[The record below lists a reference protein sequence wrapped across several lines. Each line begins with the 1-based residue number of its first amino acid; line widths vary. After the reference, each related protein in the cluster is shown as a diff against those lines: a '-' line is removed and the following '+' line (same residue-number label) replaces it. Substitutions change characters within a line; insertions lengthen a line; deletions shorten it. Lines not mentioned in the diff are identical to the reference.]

1 MVITN
6 PKMKSFVE
14 SNVSNDFGLTVDEV
28 AQKCRNYGRFS
39 AWLNSDV
46 TRIKEVLNAVKNVG
60 VSPAFFAAY
69 ERTEGY
75 NASWG
80 WLNHT
85 SVNGSPLNDAI
96 SVAQWVVNQSK
107 NTSDNPAWIDY
118 ANYKDFVPS
127 DVKQEGNAHFS
138 TLPSG
143 VIGRVVIAGTAAA
156 TWEVYYPNGLLAEYN
171 GVQNYGTPINHMI
184 QYIEEWG
191 GTISGGSGGSNSDGR
206 QLAVLPIDYVH
217 VTQGEYGPFSH
228 FRGSGQEL
236 AIDFIFPTNRYP
248 AKAPFDIEVMDR
260 RDNYATVVWKNTKPV
275 MGANGVKYDR
285 LHIIVIH
292 DWNFKDYKIG
302 DKRKKGEV
310 FYHSGSETGG
320 GGVSTGD
327 HLHLEV
333 MKGHKYQFP
342 PPSSNQ
348 LHIYEVFDTKHVKT
362 WVDKGGYTWLESDF
376 VDGSDGGATD
386 PDSPDKKDDW
396 IDLLVVNAV
405 NGWYN

>member
-1 MVITN
+1 MAWISEYQRWLSESESLQNAQLVANHLIPQGWTKESVSALCGNMRHESSIN
-6 PKMKSFVE
+6 PDMYEFNYAWGDDRGYGLVQWTPRSKYWDWA
-14 SNVSNDFGLTVDEV
+14 VSKGLDPRDGDSQLDRIDYEV
-28 AQKCRNYGRFS
+28 QQNIQWIPTPNYPETYAEFRS
-39 AWLNSDV
+39 STQSMDYLV
-46 TRIKEVLNAVKNVG
+46 
-60 VSPAFFAAY
+60 PAFTWNY
-69 ERTEGY
+69 ERPDAESGQQSMSDRI
-75 NASWG
+75 AFAKRC
-80 WLNHT
+80 LNE
-85 SVNGSPLNDAI
+85 L
-96 SVAQWVVNQSK
+96 
-107 NTSDNPAWIDY
+107 
-118 ANYKDFVPS
+118 DFS
-127 DVKQEGNAHFS
+127 
-138 TLPSG
+138 
-143 VIGRVVIAGTAAA
+143 
-156 TWEVYYPNGLLAEYN
+156 
-171 GVQNYGTPINHMI
+171 
-184 QYIEEWG
+184 
-191 GTISGGSGGSNSDGR
+191 GSGGGSTDGT

-228 FRGSGQEL
+228 FKGSGQEL
-236 AIDFIFPTNRYP
+236 AIDFIFPNNRYP

-260 RDNYATVVWKNTKPV
+260 RDNYATVVWKNTRPV
-275 MGANGVKYDR
+275 MGANGVKYDQ

-292 DWNFKDYKIG
+292 DWNFKDYNIG
-302 DKRKKGEV
+302 DTRKKGEV

-333 MKGHKYQFP
+333 MKGHTYQFP

-348 LHIYEVFDTKHVKT
+348 LHIYDVFDTKHVTT

>member
-1 MVITN
+1 MAWISEYQRWLSESESLQNAQLVANHLIKQGWTKESISALCGNMRHESSIN
-6 PKMKSFVE
+6 PDMYEYGYNWSEDRGYGLVQWTPRSKYWNWAESKGLNPRDGNSQLDRIDYEVEQNIQWISTPNYPETYAQFRASTKSMDYLV
-14 SNVSNDFGLTVDEV
+14 
-28 AQKCRNYGRFS
+28 
-39 AWLNSDV
+39 
-46 TRIKEVLNAVKNVG
+46 
-60 VSPAFFAAY
+60 PAFTWNY
-69 ERTEGY
+69 ERP
-75 NASWG
+75 NAESG
-80 WLNHT
+80 QQSMPERIAFAKRCLNE
-85 SVNGSPLNDAI
+85 L
-96 SVAQWVVNQSK
+96 
-107 NTSDNPAWIDY
+107 
-118 ANYKDFVPS
+118 DFS
-127 DVKQEGNAHFS
+127 
-138 TLPSG
+138 
-143 VIGRVVIAGTAAA
+143 
-156 TWEVYYPNGLLAEYN
+156 
-171 GVQNYGTPINHMI
+171 
-184 QYIEEWG
+184 
-191 GTISGGSGGSNSDGR
+191 GSGGSNSDGR

-275 MGANGVKYDR
+275 MGANGVKYDQ

-327 HLHLEV
+327 HMHLEV

-376 VDGSDGGATD
+376 VDGEDGDTTN
-386 PDSPDKKDDW
+386 PDTPDKKDDW

>member
-1 MVITN
+1 MAWISEYQRWLSESESLQNAQLVANHLIPQGWTKESVSALCGNMRHESSIN
-6 PKMKSFVE
+6 PDMYEFNYAWGDDRGYGLVQWTPRSKYWDWAESRNLPPRNGDSQLARIDYEVEQNIQWISTPNYPETYAQFRASTKSMDYLVPCFTW
-14 SNVSNDFGLTVDEV
+14 N
-28 AQKCRNYGRFS
+28 
-39 AWLNSDV
+39 
-46 TRIKEVLNAVKNVG
+46 
-60 VSPAFFAAY
+60 Y
-69 ERTEGY
+69 ERP
-75 NASWG
+75 NAESG
-80 WLNHT
+80 QQSMPDRIAFAKRCLNELDF
-85 SVNGSPLNDAI
+85 SGSGD
-96 SVAQWVVNQSK
+96 
-107 NTSDNPAWIDY
+107 
-118 ANYKDFVPS
+118 
-127 DVKQEGNAHFS
+127 G
-138 TLPSG
+138 
-143 VIGRVVIAGTAAA
+143 
-156 TWEVYYPNGLLAEYN
+156 
-171 GVQNYGTPINHMI
+171 
-184 QYIEEWG
+184 G
-191 GTISGGSGGSNSDGR
+191 GTDGR

-217 VTQGEYGPFSH
+217 VTQGEYGQFSH

-260 RDNYATVVWKNTKPV
+260 RDNYATVVWKNTRPV
-275 MGANGVKYDR
+275 MGANGVKYDQ

-327 HLHLEV
+327 HFHLEV

-376 VDGSDGGATD
+376 VDGEDGDTTN
-386 PDSPDKKDDW
+386 PDTPDKKDDW

>member
-1 MVITN
+1 MRHESSIN
-6 PKMKSFVE
+6 PDMYEYGYNWSEDRGYGLVQWTPRSKYWNWAESKGLNPRDGNSQLDRIDYEVEQNIQWISTPNYPETYAQFRASTKSMDYLV
-14 SNVSNDFGLTVDEV
+14 
-28 AQKCRNYGRFS
+28 
-39 AWLNSDV
+39 
-46 TRIKEVLNAVKNVG
+46 
-60 VSPAFFAAY
+60 PAFTWNY
-69 ERTEGY
+69 ERP
-75 NASWG
+75 NAESG
-80 WLNHT
+80 QQSMPDRIAFAKRCLNELDF
-85 SVNGSPLNDAI
+85 SGSGD
-96 SVAQWVVNQSK
+96 
-107 NTSDNPAWIDY
+107 
-118 ANYKDFVPS
+118 
-127 DVKQEGNAHFS
+127 G
-138 TLPSG
+138 
-143 VIGRVVIAGTAAA
+143 
-156 TWEVYYPNGLLAEYN
+156 
-171 GVQNYGTPINHMI
+171 
-184 QYIEEWG
+184 G
-191 GTISGGSGGSNSDGR
+191 GTDGR

-260 RDNYATVVWKNTKPV
+260 RDNYATVVWKNTRPV
-275 MGANGVKYDR
+275 MGANGVKYYQ

-327 HLHLEV
+327 HMHLEV

-376 VDGSDGGATD
+376 VDGEDGDTTN
-386 PDSPDKKDDW
+386 PDTPDKKDDW

>member
-1 MVITN
+1 MAWISDYQRWLSESESLQNAQLVANHLIPQGWTKESVSALCGNMRHESSIN
-6 PKMKSFVE
+6 PDMYEFNYAWGDDRGYGLVQWTPRSKYWDWAESRGLNPREGDSQLDRIDYEVEQNIQWISTPNYPETYAQFRASTKSMDYLV
-14 SNVSNDFGLTVDEV
+14 
-28 AQKCRNYGRFS
+28 
-39 AWLNSDV
+39 
-46 TRIKEVLNAVKNVG
+46 
-60 VSPAFFAAY
+60 PAFTWNY
-69 ERTEGY
+69 ERP
-75 NASWG
+75 NAESG
-80 WLNHT
+80 QQSMPDRIAFAKRCLNELDF
-85 SVNGSPLNDAI
+85 SGSGD
-96 SVAQWVVNQSK
+96 
-107 NTSDNPAWIDY
+107 
-118 ANYKDFVPS
+118 
-127 DVKQEGNAHFS
+127 G
-138 TLPSG
+138 
-143 VIGRVVIAGTAAA
+143 
-156 TWEVYYPNGLLAEYN
+156 
-171 GVQNYGTPINHMI
+171 
-184 QYIEEWG
+184 G
-191 GTISGGSGGSNSDGR
+191 GTDGR

-217 VTQGEYGPFSH
+217 VTQGEYGQFSH

-260 RDNYATVVWKNTKPV
+260 RDNYATVVWKNTRPV
-275 MGANGVKYDR
+275 MGANGVKYDQ

-376 VDGSDGGATD
+376 VDGEDSGSTE
-386 PDSPDKKDDW
+386 PDSPNKKDDW

>member
-1 MVITN
+1 MNDMAWISEYQRWLSESESLQNAQLVANHLIKQGWTKESISALCGNMRHESSIN
-6 PKMKSFVE
+6 PDMYEYGYNWSEDRGYGLVQWTPRSKYWNWAESRNLPPRNGDSQLDRIDYEVEQNIQWISTPNYPETYAQFRASTKSMDYLV
-14 SNVSNDFGLTVDEV
+14 
-28 AQKCRNYGRFS
+28 
-39 AWLNSDV
+39 
-46 TRIKEVLNAVKNVG
+46 
-60 VSPAFFAAY
+60 PAFTWNY
-69 ERTEGY
+69 ERP
-75 NASWG
+75 NAESG
-80 WLNHT
+80 QQSMPERIAFAKRCLNE
-85 SVNGSPLNDAI
+85 L
-96 SVAQWVVNQSK
+96 
-107 NTSDNPAWIDY
+107 
-118 ANYKDFVPS
+118 DFS
-127 DVKQEGNAHFS
+127 
-138 TLPSG
+138 
-143 VIGRVVIAGTAAA
+143 
-156 TWEVYYPNGLLAEYN
+156 
-171 GVQNYGTPINHMI
+171 
-184 QYIEEWG
+184 
-191 GTISGGSGGSNSDGR
+191 GSGGSNSDGR

-260 RDNYATVVWKNTKPV
+260 RDNYATVVWKNTRPV
-275 MGANGVKYDR
+275 MGANGVKYDQ

-327 HLHLEV
+327 HMHLEV

-376 VDGSDGGATD
+376 VDGEDGDTTN
-386 PDSPDKKDDW
+386 PDTPDKKDDW

>member
-1 MVITN
+1 MAWISEYQRWLSESESLQNAQLVANHLIPQGWTKESVSALCGNMRHESSIN
-6 PKMKSFVE
+6 PDMYEYGYNWSEDRGYGLVQWTPRSKYWNWAESRNLPPRNGDSQLDRIDYEVEQNIQWIPTPNYPETYAQFRASTKSMDYLV
-14 SNVSNDFGLTVDEV
+14 
-28 AQKCRNYGRFS
+28 
-39 AWLNSDV
+39 
-46 TRIKEVLNAVKNVG
+46 
-60 VSPAFFAAY
+60 PAFTWNY
-69 ERTEGY
+69 ERP
-75 NASWG
+75 NAESG
-80 WLNHT
+80 QQSMPERIAFAKRCLNE
-85 SVNGSPLNDAI
+85 L
-96 SVAQWVVNQSK
+96 
-107 NTSDNPAWIDY
+107 
-118 ANYKDFVPS
+118 DFS
-127 DVKQEGNAHFS
+127 
-138 TLPSG
+138 
-143 VIGRVVIAGTAAA
+143 
-156 TWEVYYPNGLLAEYN
+156 
-171 GVQNYGTPINHMI
+171 
-184 QYIEEWG
+184 
-191 GTISGGSGGSNSDGR
+191 GSGGSTDGT

-217 VTQGEYGPFSH
+217 VTQGEYGSFSH

-260 RDNYATVVWKNTKPV
+260 RDNYATVVWKNTRPV
-275 MGANGVKYDR
+275 MGANGVKYDQ

-376 VDGSDGGATD
+376 VDGEDGDTTN
-386 PDSPDKKDDW
+386 PDTPNKKDDW

>member
-1 MVITN
+1 MAWISEYQRWLSESESLQNAQLVANHLIPQGWTKESVSALCGNMRHESSIN
-6 PKMKSFVE
+6 PDMYEFNYAWGDDRGYGLVQWTPRSKYWDWAESRNLPPRNGDSQLARIDYEVEQNIQWISTQNYPETYAQFRASTKSMDYLVPCFTW
-14 SNVSNDFGLTVDEV
+14 N
-28 AQKCRNYGRFS
+28 
-39 AWLNSDV
+39 
-46 TRIKEVLNAVKNVG
+46 
-60 VSPAFFAAY
+60 Y
-69 ERTEGY
+69 ERP
-75 NASWG
+75 NAESG
-80 WLNHT
+80 QQSMPDRIAFAKRCLNELDF
-85 SVNGSPLNDAI
+85 SGS
-96 SVAQWVVNQSK
+96 
-107 NTSDNPAWIDY
+107 SD
-118 ANYKDFVPS
+118 
-127 DVKQEGNAHFS
+127 G
-138 TLPSG
+138 
-143 VIGRVVIAGTAAA
+143 
-156 TWEVYYPNGLLAEYN
+156 
-171 GVQNYGTPINHMI
+171 
-184 QYIEEWG
+184 G
-191 GTISGGSGGSNSDGR
+191 GTDGR

-275 MGANGVKYDR
+275 MGANGVKYDQ

-376 VDGSDGGATD
+376 VDGEDSGSTE
-386 PDSPDKKDDW
+386 PDSPNKKDDW

>member
-6 PKMKSFVE
+6 PKMKTFVE
-14 SNVSNDFGLTVDEV
+14 SPISNDFGLTVDEV
-28 AQKCRNYGRFS
+28 SQKCRNYGRFS
-39 AWLNSDV
+39 AWLNGDV
-46 TRIKEVLNAVKNVG
+46 SRIKEVLNAVKNVG

-85 SVNGSPLNDAI
+85 SVNGSPLNDAKT
-96 SVAQWVVNQSK
+96 VAQWVVNQSK
-107 NTSDNPAWIDY
+107 NTSDKPAWIDF
-118 ANYKDFVPS
+118 ANYKDFVPNNI
-127 DVKQEGNAHFS
+127 KQEGNAHFS

-143 VIGRVVIAGTAAA
+143 VIGKVVIAGTAAA

-191 GTISGGSGGSNSDGR
+191 GTISGSGGGDSDGR

-217 VTQGEYGPFSH
+217 VTQGEYGSFSH
-228 FRGSGQEL
+228 FEGSGQEL
-236 AIDFIFPTNRYP
+236 AIDFIFPHNQYP

-275 MGANGVKYDR
+275 MGANGVKYDE

-292 DWNFKDYKIG
+292 DWNFKDYNIG
-302 DKRKKGEV
+302 DTRKKGEV
-310 FYHSGSETGG
+310 FFHSGSETGG

-333 MKGHKYQFP
+333 MKGHTYQFP

-362 WVDKGGYTWLESDF
+362 WVDKGGYTWLESDY
-376 VDGSDGGATD
+376 VDGVDGDDGGT
-386 PDSPDKKDDW
+386 PDETENKDD
-396 IDLLVVNAV
+396 IIPLLMVNAL

>member
-1 MVITN
+1 MAWISDYQRWLSESESLQNAQLVANHLIPQGWTKESVSALCGNMRHESSIN
-6 PKMKSFVE
+6 PDMYEFNYAWGDDRGYGLVQWTPRSKYWDWAESRNLPPRNGDSQLARIDYEVEQNIQWISTLNYPETYAQFRASTKSMDYLVPCFTW
-14 SNVSNDFGLTVDEV
+14 N
-28 AQKCRNYGRFS
+28 
-39 AWLNSDV
+39 
-46 TRIKEVLNAVKNVG
+46 
-60 VSPAFFAAY
+60 Y
-69 ERTEGY
+69 ERP
-75 NASWG
+75 NAESG
-80 WLNHT
+80 QQSMPDRIAFAKRCLNELDF
-85 SVNGSPLNDAI
+85 SGSGD
-96 SVAQWVVNQSK
+96 
-107 NTSDNPAWIDY
+107 
-118 ANYKDFVPS
+118 
-127 DVKQEGNAHFS
+127 G
-138 TLPSG
+138 
-143 VIGRVVIAGTAAA
+143 
-156 TWEVYYPNGLLAEYN
+156 
-171 GVQNYGTPINHMI
+171 
-184 QYIEEWG
+184 G
-191 GTISGGSGGSNSDGR
+191 GTDGR

-260 RDNYATVVWKNTKPV
+260 RDNYATVVWKNTRPV
-275 MGANGVKYDR
+275 MGANGVKYDQ

-376 VDGSDGGATD
+376 VDGEDGDTTN
-386 PDSPDKKDDW
+386 PDTPDKKDDW

>member
-1 MVITN
+1 MAWISEYQRWLSESESLQNAQLVANHLIKQGWTKESISALCGNMRHESSIN
-6 PKMKSFVE
+6 PDMYEYGYNWSEDRGYGLVQWTPRSKYWNWAESRNLPPRNGDSQLDRIDYEVEQNIQWIPTPNYPETYAQFRSSTKSMDYLV
-14 SNVSNDFGLTVDEV
+14 
-28 AQKCRNYGRFS
+28 
-39 AWLNSDV
+39 
-46 TRIKEVLNAVKNVG
+46 
-60 VSPAFFAAY
+60 PAFTWNY
-69 ERTEGY
+69 ERP
-75 NASWG
+75 NAESG
-80 WLNHT
+80 QQSMPERIAFAKRCLNE
-85 SVNGSPLNDAI
+85 L
-96 SVAQWVVNQSK
+96 
-107 NTSDNPAWIDY
+107 
-118 ANYKDFVPS
+118 DFS
-127 DVKQEGNAHFS
+127 
-138 TLPSG
+138 
-143 VIGRVVIAGTAAA
+143 
-156 TWEVYYPNGLLAEYN
+156 
-171 GVQNYGTPINHMI
+171 
-184 QYIEEWG
+184 
-191 GTISGGSGGSNSDGR
+191 GSGGSNSDGR

-260 RDNYATVVWKNTKPV
+260 RDNYATVVWKNTRPV
-275 MGANGVKYDR
+275 MGANGVKYDQ

-327 HLHLEV
+327 HMHLEV

-348 LHIYEVFDTKHVKT
+348 LHIYDVFDTKHVKT

-376 VDGSDGGATD
+376 VDGEDSGSTE
-386 PDSPDKKDDW
+386 PDSPNKKDDW

>member
-1 MVITN
+1 MAWISEYQRWLSESESLQNAQLVANHLIKQGWTKESISALCGNMRHESSIN
-6 PKMKSFVE
+6 PDMYEYGYNWSEDRGYGLVQWTPRSKYWNWAESRNLPPRNGDSQLDRIDYEVEQNIQWISTPNYPETYAQFRASTKSMDYLV
-14 SNVSNDFGLTVDEV
+14 
-28 AQKCRNYGRFS
+28 
-39 AWLNSDV
+39 
-46 TRIKEVLNAVKNVG
+46 
-60 VSPAFFAAY
+60 PAFTWNY
-69 ERTEGY
+69 ERP
-75 NASWG
+75 NAESG
-80 WLNHT
+80 QQSMPDRIAFAKRCLNE
-85 SVNGSPLNDAI
+85 L
-96 SVAQWVVNQSK
+96 
-107 NTSDNPAWIDY
+107 
-118 ANYKDFVPS
+118 DFS
-127 DVKQEGNAHFS
+127 
-138 TLPSG
+138 
-143 VIGRVVIAGTAAA
+143 
-156 TWEVYYPNGLLAEYN
+156 
-171 GVQNYGTPINHMI
+171 
-184 QYIEEWG
+184 
-191 GTISGGSGGSNSDGR
+191 GSGGSNSDGR

-260 RDNYATVVWKNTKPV
+260 RDNYATVVWKNTRPV
-275 MGANGVKYDR
+275 MGANGVKYDQ

-348 LHIYEVFDTKHVKT
+348 LHIYEIFDTKHVKT

-376 VDGSDGGATD
+376 VDGEDGGSTE
-386 PDSPDKKDDW
+386 PDTPDKKDDW

>member
-1 MVITN
+1 MAWISEYQRWLSESESLQNAQLVANHLIPQGWTKESVSALCGNMRHESSIN
-6 PKMKSFVE
+6 PDMYEFNYAWGDDRGYGLVQWTPRSKYWDWAESRNLPPRNGDSQLARIDYEVEQNIQWISTQNYPETYAQFRASTKSMDYLVPCFTW
-14 SNVSNDFGLTVDEV
+14 N
-28 AQKCRNYGRFS
+28 
-39 AWLNSDV
+39 
-46 TRIKEVLNAVKNVG
+46 
-60 VSPAFFAAY
+60 Y
-69 ERTEGY
+69 ERP
-75 NASWG
+75 NAESG
-80 WLNHT
+80 QQSMPDRIAFAKRCLNE
-85 SVNGSPLNDAI
+85 L
-96 SVAQWVVNQSK
+96 
-107 NTSDNPAWIDY
+107 
-118 ANYKDFVPS
+118 DFS
-127 DVKQEGNAHFS
+127 
-138 TLPSG
+138 
-143 VIGRVVIAGTAAA
+143 
-156 TWEVYYPNGLLAEYN
+156 
-171 GVQNYGTPINHMI
+171 
-184 QYIEEWG
+184 
-191 GTISGGSGGSNSDGR
+191 GSGGSNSDGR

-260 RDNYATVVWKNTKPV
+260 RDNYATVIWKNTRPV
-275 MGANGVKYDR
+275 MGANGVKYDQ

-348 LHIYEVFDTKHVKT
+348 LHIYDVFDTKHVTT

-376 VDGSDGGATD
+376 VDGEDGDTTN
-386 PDSPDKKDDW
+386 PDTPDKKDDW

>member
-1 MVITN
+1 MAWISEYQRWLSESESLENAQLVANHLIPQGWTKESVSALCGNMRHESSIN
-6 PKMKSFVE
+6 PDMYEFNYAWGDDRGYGFVQWTPRSKYSDWAESRNLPPRNGDSQLARIDYEVEQNIQWISTPNYPETYAQFRASTKSMDYLVPCFTW
-14 SNVSNDFGLTVDEV
+14 N
-28 AQKCRNYGRFS
+28 
-39 AWLNSDV
+39 
-46 TRIKEVLNAVKNVG
+46 
-60 VSPAFFAAY
+60 Y
-69 ERTEGY
+69 ERP
-75 NASWG
+75 NAESG
-80 WLNHT
+80 QQSMPDRIAFAKRCLNELDF
-85 SVNGSPLNDAI
+85 SGS
-96 SVAQWVVNQSK
+96 
-107 NTSDNPAWIDY
+107 SD
-118 ANYKDFVPS
+118 
-127 DVKQEGNAHFS
+127 G
-138 TLPSG
+138 
-143 VIGRVVIAGTAAA
+143 
-156 TWEVYYPNGLLAEYN
+156 
-171 GVQNYGTPINHMI
+171 
-184 QYIEEWG
+184 G
-191 GTISGGSGGSNSDGR
+191 GTDGR

-260 RDNYATVVWKNTKPV
+260 RDNYATVVWKNTRPV
-275 MGANGVKYDR
+275 MGANGVKYDQ

-333 MKGHKYQFP
+333 MKGHTYQFP

-348 LHIYEVFDTKHVKT
+348 LHIYDVFDTKHVTT

-376 VDGSDGGATD
+376 VDGEDSGSTE
-386 PDSPDKKDDW
+386 PDSPNKKDDW

>member
-1 MVITN
+1 MAWISDYQRWLSESESLQNAQLVANHLIPQGWTKESVSALCGNMRHESSIN
-6 PKMKSFVE
+6 PDMYEFNYSWEDNLGYGLVQWTPRSKYWDWAESRNLPPRNGDSQLARIDYEVEQNIQWISTPNYPETYAQFRASTKSMDYLVPCFTW
-14 SNVSNDFGLTVDEV
+14 N
-28 AQKCRNYGRFS
+28 
-39 AWLNSDV
+39 
-46 TRIKEVLNAVKNVG
+46 
-60 VSPAFFAAY
+60 Y
-69 ERTEGY
+69 ERP
-75 NASWG
+75 NAESG
-80 WLNHT
+80 QQSMPDRIAFAKRCLNELDF
-85 SVNGSPLNDAI
+85 SGS
-96 SVAQWVVNQSK
+96 
-107 NTSDNPAWIDY
+107 SD
-118 ANYKDFVPS
+118 
-127 DVKQEGNAHFS
+127 G
-138 TLPSG
+138 
-143 VIGRVVIAGTAAA
+143 
-156 TWEVYYPNGLLAEYN
+156 
-171 GVQNYGTPINHMI
+171 
-184 QYIEEWG
+184 G
-191 GTISGGSGGSNSDGR
+191 GTDGR

-275 MGANGVKYDR
+275 MGANGVKYDQ

-292 DWNFKDYKIG
+292 DWNFKDYNIG
-302 DKRKKGEV
+302 DTRKKGEV

-348 LHIYEVFDTKHVKT
+348 LHIYDVFDTKHVTT

-376 VDGSDGGATD
+376 VDGEDSGSTE
-386 PDSPDKKDDW
+386 PDSPNKKDDW

>member
-1 MVITN
+1 MAWISEYQRWLSESESLQNAQLVANHLIKQGWTKESISALCGNMRHESSIN
-6 PKMKSFVE
+6 PDMYEYGYNWSEDRGYGLVQWTPRSKYWNWAESRNLPPRNGDSQLDRIDYEVEQNIQWISTPNYPETYAQFRASTKSMDYLV
-14 SNVSNDFGLTVDEV
+14 
-28 AQKCRNYGRFS
+28 
-39 AWLNSDV
+39 
-46 TRIKEVLNAVKNVG
+46 
-60 VSPAFFAAY
+60 PAFTWNY
-69 ERTEGY
+69 ERP
-75 NASWG
+75 NAESG
-80 WLNHT
+80 QQSMPERIAFAKRCLNE
-85 SVNGSPLNDAI
+85 L
-96 SVAQWVVNQSK
+96 
-107 NTSDNPAWIDY
+107 
-118 ANYKDFVPS
+118 DFS
-127 DVKQEGNAHFS
+127 
-138 TLPSG
+138 
-143 VIGRVVIAGTAAA
+143 
-156 TWEVYYPNGLLAEYN
+156 
-171 GVQNYGTPINHMI
+171 
-184 QYIEEWG
+184 
-191 GTISGGSGGSNSDGR
+191 GSGGSNSDGR

-275 MGANGVKYDR
+275 MGANGVKYDQ

-376 VDGSDGGATD
+376 VDGEDGGSTN
-386 PDSPDKKDDW
+386 PDTPDKKDDW

>member
-1 MVITN
+1 MNDMAWISEYQRWLSESESLQNAQLVANHLIKQGWTKESISALCGNMRHESSIN
-6 PKMKSFVE
+6 PDMYEYGYNWSEDRGYGLVQWTPRSKYWDWAESRNLPPRNGDSQLDRIDYEVEQNIQWISTPNYPETYAQFRASTKSMDYLV
-14 SNVSNDFGLTVDEV
+14 
-28 AQKCRNYGRFS
+28 
-39 AWLNSDV
+39 
-46 TRIKEVLNAVKNVG
+46 
-60 VSPAFFAAY
+60 PAFTWNY
-69 ERTEGY
+69 ERP
-75 NASWG
+75 NAESG
-80 WLNHT
+80 QQSMPERIAFAKRCLNELDF
-85 SVNGSPLNDAI
+85 SGSGD
-96 SVAQWVVNQSK
+96 
-107 NTSDNPAWIDY
+107 
-118 ANYKDFVPS
+118 
-127 DVKQEGNAHFS
+127 G
-138 TLPSG
+138 
-143 VIGRVVIAGTAAA
+143 
-156 TWEVYYPNGLLAEYN
+156 
-171 GVQNYGTPINHMI
+171 
-184 QYIEEWG
+184 G
-191 GTISGGSGGSNSDGR
+191 GTDGR

-260 RDNYATVVWKNTKPV
+260 RDNYATVVWKNTRPV
-275 MGANGVKYDR
+275 MGANGVKYDQ

-292 DWNFKDYKIG
+292 DWNFKDYNIG
-302 DKRKKGEV
+302 DTRKKGEV

-376 VDGSDGGATD
+376 VDGEDGGSTE
-386 PDSPDKKDDW
+386 PDSPNKKDDW

>member
-1 MVITN
+1 MAWISEYQRWLSESESLQNAQLVANHLIPQGWTKESVSALCGNMRHESSIN
-6 PKMKSFVE
+6 PDMYEFNYAWGDDRGYGLVQWTPRSKYWDWAESRNLPPRNGDSQLARIDYEVEQNIQWISTQNYPETYAQFRASTKSMDYLVPCFTW
-14 SNVSNDFGLTVDEV
+14 N
-28 AQKCRNYGRFS
+28 
-39 AWLNSDV
+39 
-46 TRIKEVLNAVKNVG
+46 
-60 VSPAFFAAY
+60 Y
-69 ERTEGY
+69 ERP
-75 NASWG
+75 NAESG
-80 WLNHT
+80 QQSMPDRIAFAKRCLNE
-85 SVNGSPLNDAI
+85 L
-96 SVAQWVVNQSK
+96 
-107 NTSDNPAWIDY
+107 
-118 ANYKDFVPS
+118 DFS
-127 DVKQEGNAHFS
+127 
-138 TLPSG
+138 
-143 VIGRVVIAGTAAA
+143 
-156 TWEVYYPNGLLAEYN
+156 
-171 GVQNYGTPINHMI
+171 
-184 QYIEEWG
+184 
-191 GTISGGSGGSNSDGR
+191 GSGGSNSDGR

-275 MGANGVKYDR
+275 MGANGVKYDQ

-333 MKGHKYQFP
+333 MKGHTYQFP

-376 VDGSDGGATD
+376 VDGEDGDTTN
-386 PDSPDKKDDW
+386 PDTPDKKDDW

>member
-1 MVITN
+1 MNDMAWISEYQRWLSESESLQNAQLVANHLIKQGWTKESISALCGNMRHESSIN
-6 PKMKSFVE
+6 PDMYEYGYNWSEDRGYGLVQWTPRSKYWNWAESRNLPPRNGDSQLDRIDYEVEQNIQWISTPNYPETYAQFRASTKSMDYLV
-14 SNVSNDFGLTVDEV
+14 
-28 AQKCRNYGRFS
+28 
-39 AWLNSDV
+39 
-46 TRIKEVLNAVKNVG
+46 
-60 VSPAFFAAY
+60 PAFTWNY
-69 ERTEGY
+69 ERP
-75 NASWG
+75 NAESG
-80 WLNHT
+80 QQSMPERIAFAKRCLNE
-85 SVNGSPLNDAI
+85 L
-96 SVAQWVVNQSK
+96 
-107 NTSDNPAWIDY
+107 
-118 ANYKDFVPS
+118 DFS
-127 DVKQEGNAHFS
+127 
-138 TLPSG
+138 
-143 VIGRVVIAGTAAA
+143 
-156 TWEVYYPNGLLAEYN
+156 
-171 GVQNYGTPINHMI
+171 
-184 QYIEEWG
+184 
-191 GTISGGSGGSNSDGR
+191 GSGGSNSDGR

-275 MGANGVKYDR
+275 MGANGVKYDQ

-327 HLHLEV
+327 HMHLEV

-376 VDGSDGGATD
+376 VDGEDGGTTN
-386 PDSPDKKDDW
+386 PDTPDKKDDW

>member
-28 AQKCRNYGRFS
+28 AKKCRNYGRFS
-39 AWLNSDV
+39 AWLNGNVES
-46 TRIKEVLNAVKNVG
+46 IKEVLNAVKNVG
-60 VSPAFFAAY
+60 VSPAFFASY

-75 NASWG
+75 NSSWG

-85 SVNGSPLNDAI
+85 SVNGSPLNDAK
-96 SVAQWVVNQSK
+96 SVAQWIVSQSK
-107 NTSDNPAWIDY
+107 NTTDNPAWIDF
-118 ANYKDFVPS
+118 ANYKDFVPN
-127 DVKQEGNAHFS
+127 DVKKEGNAHFS

-184 QYIEEWG
+184 QYIEEWN

-228 FRGSGQEL
+228 FRGSGQEV

-248 AKAPFDIEVMDR
+248 AKA
-260 RDNYATVVWKNTKPV
+260 
-275 MGANGVKYDR
+275 
-285 LHIIVIH
+285 
-292 DWNFKDYKIG
+292 
-302 DKRKKGEV
+302 
-310 FYHSGSETGG
+310 
-320 GGVSTGD
+320 
-327 HLHLEV
+327 
-333 MKGHKYQFP
+333 
-342 PPSSNQ
+342 
-348 LHIYEVFDTKHVKT
+348 
-362 WVDKGGYTWLESDF
+362 
-376 VDGSDGGATD
+376 
-386 PDSPDKKDDW
+386 
-396 IDLLVVNAV
+396 
-405 NGWYN
+405 

>member
-1 MVITN
+1 MAWISEYQRWLSESESLQNAQLVANHLIKQGWTKESISALCGNMRHESSIN
-6 PKMKSFVE
+6 PDMYEYGYNWSEDRGYGLVQWTPRSKYWNWAESRNLPPRNGDSQLDRIDYEVEQNIQWISTPNYPETYAQFRASTKSMDYLV
-14 SNVSNDFGLTVDEV
+14 
-28 AQKCRNYGRFS
+28 
-39 AWLNSDV
+39 
-46 TRIKEVLNAVKNVG
+46 
-60 VSPAFFAAY
+60 PAFTWNY
-69 ERTEGY
+69 ERP
-75 NASWG
+75 NAESG
-80 WLNHT
+80 QQSMPERIAFAKRCLNE
-85 SVNGSPLNDAI
+85 L
-96 SVAQWVVNQSK
+96 
-107 NTSDNPAWIDY
+107 
-118 ANYKDFVPS
+118 DFS
-127 DVKQEGNAHFS
+127 
-138 TLPSG
+138 
-143 VIGRVVIAGTAAA
+143 
-156 TWEVYYPNGLLAEYN
+156 
-171 GVQNYGTPINHMI
+171 
-184 QYIEEWG
+184 
-191 GTISGGSGGSNSDGR
+191 GSGGSNSDGR

-260 RDNYATVVWKNTKPV
+260 RDNYATVVWKNTRPV
-275 MGANGVKYDR
+275 MGANGVKYDQ

-348 LHIYEVFDTKHVKT
+348 LHIYDVFDTKHVKT

-376 VDGSDGGATD
+376 VDGEDGDTTN
-386 PDSPDKKDDW
+386 PDTPDKKDDW

>member
-1 MVITN
+1 MAWIGDYQQWLSESQSLQNAQLVANHLIPQGWTKESVSALCGNMRHESSIN
-6 PKMKSFVE
+6 PDMYEFNYAWGDDRGYGLVQWTPRSKYWDWAESRNLPPRNGDSQLDRIDYEVEQNIQWIPTPNYPETYAQFRASTKSMDYLV
-14 SNVSNDFGLTVDEV
+14 
-28 AQKCRNYGRFS
+28 
-39 AWLNSDV
+39 
-46 TRIKEVLNAVKNVG
+46 
-60 VSPAFFAAY
+60 PAFTWNY
-69 ERTEGY
+69 ERP
-75 NASWG
+75 NATAGQESMPDRIAFAKRC
-80 WLNHT
+80 LNE
-85 SVNGSPLNDAI
+85 L
-96 SVAQWVVNQSK
+96 
-107 NTSDNPAWIDY
+107 
-118 ANYKDFVPS
+118 DFS
-127 DVKQEGNAHFS
+127 
-138 TLPSG
+138 
-143 VIGRVVIAGTAAA
+143 
-156 TWEVYYPNGLLAEYN
+156 
-171 GVQNYGTPINHMI
+171 
-184 QYIEEWG
+184 
-191 GTISGGSGGSNSDGR
+191 GSGGSDSDGR

-217 VTQGEYGPFSH
+217 VTQGEYGSFSH

-275 MGANGVKYDR
+275 MGANGVKYDQ

-376 VDGSDGGATD
+376 VDGEDGGTTN
-386 PDSPDKKDDW
+386 PDTPDKKDDW

>member
-1 MVITN
+1 MAWISEYQRWLSESESIQNAQLVANHLIKQGWTKESISALCGNMRHESSIN
-6 PKMKSFVE
+6 PDMYEYGYNWSEDRGYGLVQWTPRSKYWNWAESKGLNPRDGNSQLDRIDYEVEQNIQWISTPNYPETYAQFRASTKSMDYLV
-14 SNVSNDFGLTVDEV
+14 
-28 AQKCRNYGRFS
+28 
-39 AWLNSDV
+39 
-46 TRIKEVLNAVKNVG
+46 
-60 VSPAFFAAY
+60 PAFTWNY
-69 ERTEGY
+69 ERP
-75 NASWG
+75 NAESG
-80 WLNHT
+80 QQSMPERIAFAKRCLNELDF
-85 SVNGSPLNDAI
+85 SGSGD
-96 SVAQWVVNQSK
+96 
-107 NTSDNPAWIDY
+107 
-118 ANYKDFVPS
+118 
-127 DVKQEGNAHFS
+127 
-138 TLPSG
+138 
-143 VIGRVVIAGTAAA
+143 
-156 TWEVYYPNGLLAEYN
+156 
-171 GVQNYGTPINHMI
+171 
-184 QYIEEWG
+184 G
-191 GTISGGSGGSNSDGR
+191 GTDGR

-217 VTQGEYGPFSH
+217 VTQGEYGQFSH

-260 RDNYATVVWKNTKPV
+260 RDNYATVVWKNTRPV
-275 MGANGVKYDR
+275 MGANGVKYDQ

-327 HLHLEV
+327 HMHLEV
-333 MKGHKYQFP
+333 MKGHTYQFP

-348 LHIYEVFDTKHVKT
+348 LHIYDVFDTKHVKT

-376 VDGSDGGATD
+376 VDGEDSGSTE
-386 PDSPDKKDDW
+386 PDSPNKKDDW

>member
-1 MVITN
+1 MAWISEYQRWLSESESIQNAQLVANHLIKQGWTKESISALCGNMRHESSIN
-6 PKMKSFVE
+6 PDMYEYGYNWSEDRGYGLVQWTPRSKYWNWAESKGLNPRDGDSQLDRIDYEVEQNIQWIPTPNYPETYAQFRASTKSMDYLV
-14 SNVSNDFGLTVDEV
+14 
-28 AQKCRNYGRFS
+28 
-39 AWLNSDV
+39 
-46 TRIKEVLNAVKNVG
+46 
-60 VSPAFFAAY
+60 PAFTWNY
-69 ERTEGY
+69 ERP
-75 NASWG
+75 NAESG
-80 WLNHT
+80 QQSMPERIAFAKRCLNELDF
-85 SVNGSPLNDAI
+85 SGSGD
-96 SVAQWVVNQSK
+96 
-107 NTSDNPAWIDY
+107 
-118 ANYKDFVPS
+118 
-127 DVKQEGNAHFS
+127 G
-138 TLPSG
+138 
-143 VIGRVVIAGTAAA
+143 
-156 TWEVYYPNGLLAEYN
+156 
-171 GVQNYGTPINHMI
+171 
-184 QYIEEWG
+184 G
-191 GTISGGSGGSNSDGR
+191 GTDGR

-275 MGANGVKYDR
+275 MGANGVKYDQ

-327 HLHLEV
+327 HMHLEV

-376 VDGSDGGATD
+376 VDGEDGDTTN
-386 PDSPDKKDDW
+386 PDTPDKKDDW

>member
-1 MVITN
+1 MAWISEYQRWLSESESLQNAQLVANHLIKQGWTKESISALCGNMRHESSIN
-6 PKMKSFVE
+6 PDMYEYGYNWSEDRGYGLVQWTPRSKYWNWAESRNLPPRNGDSQLDRIDYEVEQNIQWISTPNYPETYAQFRSSTKSMDYLVPCFTW
-14 SNVSNDFGLTVDEV
+14 N
-28 AQKCRNYGRFS
+28 
-39 AWLNSDV
+39 
-46 TRIKEVLNAVKNVG
+46 
-60 VSPAFFAAY
+60 Y
-69 ERTEGY
+69 ERP
-75 NASWG
+75 NAESG
-80 WLNHT
+80 QQSMPERIAFAKRCLNELDF
-85 SVNGSPLNDAI
+85 SGSGD
-96 SVAQWVVNQSK
+96 
-107 NTSDNPAWIDY
+107 
-118 ANYKDFVPS
+118 
-127 DVKQEGNAHFS
+127 G
-138 TLPSG
+138 
-143 VIGRVVIAGTAAA
+143 
-156 TWEVYYPNGLLAEYN
+156 
-171 GVQNYGTPINHMI
+171 
-184 QYIEEWG
+184 G
-191 GTISGGSGGSNSDGR
+191 GTDGR

-260 RDNYATVVWKNTKPV
+260 RDNYATVVWKNTRPV
-275 MGANGVKYDR
+275 MGANGVKYDQ

-376 VDGSDGGATD
+376 VDGEDGDTTN
-386 PDSPDKKDDW
+386 PDTPDKKDDW

>member
-1 MVITN
+1 MAWISEYQRWLSESESLQNAQLVANHLIPQGWTKESVSALCGNMRHESSIN
-6 PKMKSFVE
+6 PDMYEFDYDWSQDRGYGLVQWTPRSKYWDWAVARNLPPRDGDSQLARIDYEVDQNIQWIPTPNYPE
-14 SNVSNDFGLTVDEV
+14 SYAEFRSSTQSMDYLV
-28 AQKCRNYGRFS
+28 
-39 AWLNSDV
+39 
-46 TRIKEVLNAVKNVG
+46 
-60 VSPAFFAAY
+60 PAFTWNY
-69 ERTEGY
+69 ERPDAESGQQSMSDRI
-75 NASWG
+75 AFAKRC
-80 WLNHT
+80 LNE
-85 SVNGSPLNDAI
+85 L
-96 SVAQWVVNQSK
+96 
-107 NTSDNPAWIDY
+107 
-118 ANYKDFVPS
+118 DFS
-127 DVKQEGNAHFS
+127 
-138 TLPSG
+138 
-143 VIGRVVIAGTAAA
+143 
-156 TWEVYYPNGLLAEYN
+156 
-171 GVQNYGTPINHMI
+171 
-184 QYIEEWG
+184 
-191 GTISGGSGGSNSDGR
+191 GSGGGSTDGT

-228 FRGSGQEL
+228 FKGSGQEL
-236 AIDFIFPTNRYP
+236 AIDFIFPTDRYP

-260 RDNYATVVWKNTKPV
+260 RDNYATVVWKNTRPV
-275 MGANGVKYDR
+275 MGANGVKYDQ

-292 DWNFKDYKIG
+292 DWNFKDYNVG
-302 DKRKKGEV
+302 DTRKKGEV

-333 MKGHKYQFP
+333 MKGHTYQFP

-348 LHIYEVFDTKHVKT
+348 LHIYDVFDTKHVTT

>member
-1 MVITN
+1 MAWISEYQRWLSESESLKNAQLVANHLIPQGWTKESVSALCGNMRHESSIN
-6 PKMKSFVE
+6 PDMYEFNYDWSQDRGYGLVQWTPRSKYWNWAESRNLPPRNGDSQLARIDYEVEQNIQWIPTPNYPETYAQFRSSTKSMDYLV
-14 SNVSNDFGLTVDEV
+14 
-28 AQKCRNYGRFS
+28 
-39 AWLNSDV
+39 
-46 TRIKEVLNAVKNVG
+46 
-60 VSPAFFAAY
+60 PAFTWNY
-69 ERTEGY
+69 ERP
-75 NASWG
+75 NAESG
-80 WLNHT
+80 QQSMPERIAFAKRCLNELDF
-85 SVNGSPLNDAI
+85 SGSGD
-96 SVAQWVVNQSK
+96 
-107 NTSDNPAWIDY
+107 
-118 ANYKDFVPS
+118 
-127 DVKQEGNAHFS
+127 G
-138 TLPSG
+138 
-143 VIGRVVIAGTAAA
+143 
-156 TWEVYYPNGLLAEYN
+156 
-171 GVQNYGTPINHMI
+171 
-184 QYIEEWG
+184 G
-191 GTISGGSGGSNSDGR
+191 GTDGR

-260 RDNYATVVWKNTKPV
+260 RDNYATVVWKNTRPV
-275 MGANGVKYDR
+275 MGVNGVKYDQ

-327 HLHLEV
+327 HMHLEV

-348 LHIYEVFDTKHVKT
+348 LHIYDVFDTKHVKT

-376 VDGSDGGATD
+376 VDGEDSGSTE
-386 PDSPDKKDDW
+386 PDSPNKKDDW

>member
-1 MVITN
+1 MAWISEYQRWLSESESLKNAQLVANHLIPQGWTKESVSALCGNMRHESSIN
-6 PKMKSFVE
+6 PDMYEFNYAWEDNRGYGLVQWTPRSKYWDWAVSRGLDPRDGDSQLDRIDYEVEQNIQWISTPNYPETYAQFRASTKSMDYLV
-14 SNVSNDFGLTVDEV
+14 
-28 AQKCRNYGRFS
+28 
-39 AWLNSDV
+39 
-46 TRIKEVLNAVKNVG
+46 
-60 VSPAFFAAY
+60 PAFTWNY
-69 ERTEGY
+69 ERP
-75 NASWG
+75 NAESG
-80 WLNHT
+80 QQSMPDRIAFAKRCLNE
-85 SVNGSPLNDAI
+85 L
-96 SVAQWVVNQSK
+96 
-107 NTSDNPAWIDY
+107 
-118 ANYKDFVPS
+118 DFS
-127 DVKQEGNAHFS
+127 
-138 TLPSG
+138 
-143 VIGRVVIAGTAAA
+143 
-156 TWEVYYPNGLLAEYN
+156 
-171 GVQNYGTPINHMI
+171 
-184 QYIEEWG
+184 
-191 GTISGGSGGSNSDGR
+191 GSGGSNSDGR

-260 RDNYATVVWKNTKPV
+260 RDNYATVVWKNTRPV
-275 MGANGVKYDR
+275 MGANGVKYDQ

-327 HLHLEV
+327 HMHLEV
-333 MKGHKYQFP
+333 MKGHTYQFP

-376 VDGSDGGATD
+376 VDGEDGGSTE
-386 PDSPDKKDDW
+386 PDTPDKKDDW

>member
-1 MVITN
+1 MAWISEYQRWLSESESLKNAQLVANHLIKQGWTKESISALCGNMRHESSIN
-6 PKMKSFVE
+6 PDMYEYGYNWSEDRGYGLVQWTPRSKYWNWAESKGLNPRDGNSQLDRIDYEVEQNIQWISTPNYPETYAQFRASTKSMDYLV
-14 SNVSNDFGLTVDEV
+14 
-28 AQKCRNYGRFS
+28 
-39 AWLNSDV
+39 
-46 TRIKEVLNAVKNVG
+46 
-60 VSPAFFAAY
+60 PAFTWNY
-69 ERTEGY
+69 ERP
-75 NASWG
+75 NAESG
-80 WLNHT
+80 QQSMPERIAFAKRCLNE
-85 SVNGSPLNDAI
+85 L
-96 SVAQWVVNQSK
+96 
-107 NTSDNPAWIDY
+107 
-118 ANYKDFVPS
+118 DFS
-127 DVKQEGNAHFS
+127 
-138 TLPSG
+138 
-143 VIGRVVIAGTAAA
+143 
-156 TWEVYYPNGLLAEYN
+156 
-171 GVQNYGTPINHMI
+171 
-184 QYIEEWG
+184 
-191 GTISGGSGGSNSDGR
+191 GSGGSNSDGR

-275 MGANGVKYDR
+275 MGANGVKYDQ

-327 HLHLEV
+327 HMHLEV
-333 MKGHKYQFP
+333 MKGHTYQFP

-362 WVDKGGYTWLESDF
+362 WVDKGGYTWLESNF
-376 VDGSDGGATD
+376 VDGEDGDTTN
-386 PDSPDKKDDW
+386 PDTPDKKDDW

>member
-1 MVITN
+1 MAWISEYQRWLSESESLQNAQLVANHLIKQGWTKESISALCGNMRHESSIN
-6 PKMKSFVE
+6 PDMYEYGYNWSEDRGYGLVQWTPRSKYWNWAESRNLPPRNGDSQLDRIDYEVEQNIQWISTPNYPETYAQFRASTKSMDYLV
-14 SNVSNDFGLTVDEV
+14 
-28 AQKCRNYGRFS
+28 
-39 AWLNSDV
+39 
-46 TRIKEVLNAVKNVG
+46 
-60 VSPAFFAAY
+60 PAFTWNY
-69 ERTEGY
+69 ERP
-75 NASWG
+75 NAESG
-80 WLNHT
+80 QQSMPERIAFAKRCLNE
-85 SVNGSPLNDAI
+85 L
-96 SVAQWVVNQSK
+96 
-107 NTSDNPAWIDY
+107 
-118 ANYKDFVPS
+118 DFS
-127 DVKQEGNAHFS
+127 
-138 TLPSG
+138 
-143 VIGRVVIAGTAAA
+143 
-156 TWEVYYPNGLLAEYN
+156 
-171 GVQNYGTPINHMI
+171 
-184 QYIEEWG
+184 
-191 GTISGGSGGSNSDGR
+191 GSGGTDSDGR

-275 MGANGVKYDR
+275 MGANGVKYDQ

-292 DWNFKDYKIG
+292 DWNFKDYQIG
-302 DKRKKGEV
+302 DTRKKGEV

-327 HLHLEV
+327 HMHLEV
-333 MKGHKYQFP
+333 MKGHTYQFP

-376 VDGSDGGATD
+376 VDGEGGDTTN
-386 PDSPDKKDDW
+386 PDTPDKKDDW

>member
-1 MVITN
+1 MAWISEYQRWLSESESLKNAQLVANHLIPQGWTKESVSALCGNMRHESSIN
-6 PKMKSFVE
+6 PDMYEFNYDWSQDRGYGLVQWTPRSKYWNWAESRNLPPRNGDSQLARIDYEVEQNIQWISTPNYPETYAQFRASTKSMDYLVPCFTW
-14 SNVSNDFGLTVDEV
+14 N
-28 AQKCRNYGRFS
+28 
-39 AWLNSDV
+39 
-46 TRIKEVLNAVKNVG
+46 
-60 VSPAFFAAY
+60 Y
-69 ERTEGY
+69 ERP
-75 NASWG
+75 NAESG
-80 WLNHT
+80 QQSMPERIAFAKRCLNE
-85 SVNGSPLNDAI
+85 L
-96 SVAQWVVNQSK
+96 
-107 NTSDNPAWIDY
+107 
-118 ANYKDFVPS
+118 DFS
-127 DVKQEGNAHFS
+127 
-138 TLPSG
+138 
-143 VIGRVVIAGTAAA
+143 
-156 TWEVYYPNGLLAEYN
+156 
-171 GVQNYGTPINHMI
+171 
-184 QYIEEWG
+184 
-191 GTISGGSGGSNSDGR
+191 GSGGSNSDGR
-206 QLAVLPIDYVH
+206 QLAVLPIDYMH
-217 VTQGEYGPFSH
+217 VTQGEYGSFSH

-260 RDNYATVVWKNTKPV
+260 RDNYATVVWKNTRPV
-275 MGANGVKYDR
+275 MGANGVKYDQ

-327 HLHLEV
+327 HMHLEV

-348 LHIYEVFDTKHVKT
+348 LHIYDVFDTKHVKT

-376 VDGSDGGATD
+376 VDGEDGGSTE
-386 PDSPDKKDDW
+386 PDSPNKKDDW

>member
-1 MVITN
+1 MAWIGDYQQWLSESQSLQNAQLVANHLIPQGWTKESVSALCGNMRHESSIN
-6 PKMKSFVE
+6 PDMYEFNYTWEDNQGYGLVQWTPRSKYWDWAVSRGLDPRDGDSQLERIDYEVEQNIQWIPTPNYPETYAQFRASTKSMDYLV
-14 SNVSNDFGLTVDEV
+14 
-28 AQKCRNYGRFS
+28 
-39 AWLNSDV
+39 
-46 TRIKEVLNAVKNVG
+46 
-60 VSPAFFAAY
+60 PAFTWNY
-69 ERTEGY
+69 ERP
-75 NASWG
+75 NASSG
-80 WLNHT
+80 QQSMPDRIAFAKRCLNELDF
-85 SVNGSPLNDAI
+85 SGSGD
-96 SVAQWVVNQSK
+96 
-107 NTSDNPAWIDY
+107 
-118 ANYKDFVPS
+118 
-127 DVKQEGNAHFS
+127 G
-138 TLPSG
+138 
-143 VIGRVVIAGTAAA
+143 
-156 TWEVYYPNGLLAEYN
+156 
-171 GVQNYGTPINHMI
+171 
-184 QYIEEWG
+184 G
-191 GTISGGSGGSNSDGR
+191 GTDGR

-260 RDNYATVVWKNTKPV
+260 RDNYATVVWKNTRPV
-275 MGANGVKYDR
+275 MGANGVKYDQ

-327 HLHLEV
+327 HMHLEV

-376 VDGSDGGATD
+376 VDGEDSGSTE
-386 PDSPDKKDDW
+386 PDSPNKKDDW

>member
-1 MVITN
+1 MAWISEYQRWLSESESLQNAQLVANHLIKQGWTKESISALCGNMRHESSIN
-6 PKMKSFVE
+6 PDMYEYGYNWSEDRGYGLVQWTPRSKYWNWAESKGLNPRDGNSQLDRIDYEVEQNIQWISTPNYPETYAQFRASTKSMDYLV
-14 SNVSNDFGLTVDEV
+14 
-28 AQKCRNYGRFS
+28 
-39 AWLNSDV
+39 
-46 TRIKEVLNAVKNVG
+46 
-60 VSPAFFAAY
+60 PAFTWNY
-69 ERTEGY
+69 ERP
-75 NASWG
+75 NAESG
-80 WLNHT
+80 QQSMPERIAFAKRCLNE
-85 SVNGSPLNDAI
+85 L
-96 SVAQWVVNQSK
+96 
-107 NTSDNPAWIDY
+107 
-118 ANYKDFVPS
+118 DFS
-127 DVKQEGNAHFS
+127 
-138 TLPSG
+138 
-143 VIGRVVIAGTAAA
+143 
-156 TWEVYYPNGLLAEYN
+156 
-171 GVQNYGTPINHMI
+171 
-184 QYIEEWG
+184 
-191 GTISGGSGGSNSDGR
+191 GSGGSNSDGR

-260 RDNYATVVWKNTKPV
+260 RDNYATVVWKNTRPV
-275 MGANGVKYDR
+275 MGANGVKYDQ

-327 HLHLEV
+327 HMHLEV

-376 VDGSDGGATD
+376 VDGEDGDTTN
-386 PDSPDKKDDW
+386 PDTPDKKDDW